1 MRRFQGKPN
10 SERQSCEDGTSCFIE
25 FFLSEAPDHG
35 LGPFLEE
42 SWFTWDSGLG
52 KGEFEARIGKI
63 RHGMQTRNL
72 DALIIYTFP
81 RKFPSTSGYVR
92 YVSNWSG
99 VNERTPSLIILP
111 AKEHPE
117 LVINSEGYLPLAKDA
132 SWIERIRVRKSG
144 FANEAKDALSR
155 FGIKNGSLGA
165 VGFAEM
171 TMDEYRSFQEALAQY
186 RIVKAEDVID
196 ELRVVKS
203 RKEIDLMRKAAE
215 VCDEAFQR
223 FKEAAK
229 PGAREFEAVAE
240 MEHAAAR
247 RGAEES
253 GCGVGSGPYAGYQQ
267 GTPRARRYKAGD
279 VVVASSV
286 FRFRGYWAQLVRT
299 GSIGKPSSEAEEL
312 LSLVSDA
319 QKEGIKAL
327 KPGAT
332 VMNVYESTTRV
343 VSASKYEKQNHRHIF
358 RLGHGMGLDYSERPG
373 LLPHTVTPDCDI
385 KIQPGMV
392 IELHPS
398 LLLPDLA
405 IGALQGDLCVVTDSG
420 VELLTKSDNGFFV
433 T

>member
-1 MRRFQGKPN
+1 
-10 SERQSCEDGTSCFIE
+10 
-25 FFLSEAPDHG
+25 
-35 LGPFLEE
+35 LEE

-52 KGEFEARIGKI
+52 EDEFEARIEKI
-63 RHGMQTRNL
+63 RHVMQTRKM
-72 DALIIYTFP
+72 DALIICTFP

-99 VNERTPSLIILP
+99 VKERAPSLVILP

-117 LVINSEGYLPLAKDA
+117 LVISGEGYLPLAKGA
-132 SWIERIRVRKSG
+132 SWIERIRVRKSS
-144 FANEAKDALSR
+144 FAIEAKDALSR
-155 FGIKNGSLGA
+155 LGIKNGSLGA
-165 VGFAEM
+165 VGFEEM

-186 RIVKAEDVID
+186 KIVKAEDVLD
-196 ELRVVKS
+196 EVRVVKS
-203 RKEIDLMRKAAE
+203 PKEIDLMREAAE

-229 PGAREFEAVAE
+229 PGVREFEAVAE
-240 MEHAAAR
+240 MEHVAAR

-286 FRFRGYWAQLVRT
+286 FRYRGYWAQLVRT
-299 GSIGKPSSEAEEL
+299 GSIRESSSEAEKL

-319 QKEGIKAL
+319 QKEGIRAL

-332 VMNVYESTTRV
+332 VMNVCESINRV
-343 VSASKYEKQNHRHIF
+343 IDASKYEKQNHSHIF
-358 RLGHGMGLDYSERPG
+358 RLGHGMGLDYSEKPELR
-373 LLPHTVTPDCDI
+373 PHTVTPDYDI

-398 LLLPDLA
+398 LLLPDVA
-405 IGALQGDLCVVTDSG
+405 IGALLGDLCLVTDSG
-420 VELLTKSDNGFFV
+420 AELLTKSDNGFFV

>member
-1 MRRFQGKPN
+1 MQRR
-10 SERQSCEDGTSCFIE
+10 D
-25 FFLSEAPDHG
+25 LS
-35 LGPFLEE
+35 
-42 SWFTWDSGLG
+42 
-52 KGEFEARIGKI
+52 
-63 RHGMQTRNL
+63 
-72 DALIIYTFP
+72 ALLIYTFP

-99 VNERTPSLIILP
+99 VKERAPSLVILP

-132 SWIERIRVRKSG
+132 SWIEGIRVRKSG
-144 FANEAKDALSR
+144 FANEAKDALNR

-165 VGFAEM
+165 VGFDEM
-171 TMDEYRSFQEALAQY
+171 TMDEYGGFQEALAQY
-186 RIVKAEDVID
+186 RIVRAEDIID
-196 ELRVVKS
+196 QVRLVKS
-203 RKEIDLMRKAAE
+203 PREIDLIRKAAG
-215 VCDEAFQR
+215 VCDEAFQH

-229 PGAREFEAVAE
+229 PGVREFEAVAD
-240 MEHAAAR
+240 MEYAAAR

-267 GTPRARRYKAGD
+267 GTPRARRYRGGD
-279 VVVASSV
+279 VVVVSSV

-299 GSIGKPSSEAEEL
+299 GSIDKPSSEAQEL
-312 LSLVSDA
+312 LTLVSDA
-319 QKEGIKAL
+319 QKEGVRAL

-332 VMNVYESTTRV
+332 VANVYESTTRV
-343 VSASKYEKQNHRHIF
+343 VNASKYENRNHTHIF
-358 RLGHGMGLDYSERPG
+358 RLGHGMGLSYSEQPEIRSQA
-373 LLPHTVTPDCDI
+373 VTPDYDI

-405 IGALQGDLCVVTDSG
+405 IGALAGDLCLVTDSG
-420 VELLTKSDNGFFV
+420 AELLTKSDKGFFV

>member
-1 MRRFQGKPN
+1 
-10 SERQSCEDGTSCFIE
+10 
-25 FFLSEAPDHG
+25 
-35 LGPFLEE
+35 
-42 SWFTWDSGLG
+42 
-52 KGEFEARIGKI
+52 
-63 RHGMQTRNL
+63 MQTRNL
-72 DALIIYTFP
+72 DALIIYTFA

-99 VNERTPSLIILP
+99 VKERDPSLIMLP

-144 FANEAKDALSR
+144 FANEAKDALNR
-155 FGIKNGSLGA
+155 LGIRNGSLGA
-165 VGFAEM
+165 IGFDEM

-186 RIVKAEDVID
+186 RIMRAEDVID
-196 ELRVVKS
+196 DVRVVKS
-203 RKEIDLMRKAAE
+203 PKEIDLMRRAAE
-215 VCDEAFQR
+215 VCDEALQC

-229 PGAREFEAVAE
+229 PGVREFEAVAE
-240 MEHAAAR
+240 MEHVAAR

-267 GTPRARRYKAGD
+267 GTPRARRYKTGD

-299 GSIGKPSSEAEEL
+299 GSVGKSASEAEKL
-312 LSLVSDA
+312 LSLVSHA

-332 VMNVYESTTRV
+332 LMNVCESMTRV
-343 VSASKYEKQNHRHIF
+343 IDASKYEKLNHTHIL
-358 RLGHGMGLDYSERPG
+358 RLGHGMGLDYCEKPE
-373 LLPHTVTPDCDI
+373 LPSHTSTRDYDI
-385 KIQPGMV
+385 KIQSGMV

-405 IGALQGDLCVVTDSG
+405 IGALLGDLCLVTDSG
-420 VELLTKSDNGFFV
+420 ADLLTESDNGFFV